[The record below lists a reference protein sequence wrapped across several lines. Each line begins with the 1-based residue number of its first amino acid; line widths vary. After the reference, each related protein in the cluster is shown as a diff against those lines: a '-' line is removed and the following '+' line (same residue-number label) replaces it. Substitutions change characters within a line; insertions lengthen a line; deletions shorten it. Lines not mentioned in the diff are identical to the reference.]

1 MQTSPYA
8 WPWDHNTDTPL
19 TAERIAVVVC
29 GWQPYWALRVE
40 AFGGIDA
47 ALADLSATIATLRN
61 LGTTLVWVRTGA
73 PTGPSRRPPHLPAVG
88 SDDWELLDGHQPGD
102 LVIDTPGLDAF
113 LVEWTDLELRG
124 RGLDRLVVCGLG
136 TEGPVSSTNR
146 SANDRG
152 YECLIP
158 TDAVVHHDPVTG
170 AASLSSVCMS
180 GGIFGAVG
188 TAADLINELSHAGL
202 RPDPTTIDTKERAS

>member
-1 MQTSPYA
+1 MQTTPYP
-8 WPWDHNTDTPL
+8 WPWDHPAGTPL
-19 TAERIAVVVC
+19 TADRLAVVVC
-29 GWQPYWALRVE
+29 GWQQYWALRVE

-47 ALADLSATIATLRN
+47 ALADLSATIAELRD
-61 LGTTLVWVRTGA
+61 LGATVLWVRTGA
-73 PTGPSRRPPHLPAVG
+73 PSGPSRRPPHLPEWG
-88 SDDWELLDGHQPGD
+88 TDDWELLSGPLPGD
-102 LVIDTPGLDAF
+102 LVVDTPGLDAF
-113 LVEWTDLELRG
+113 LVEWTDLELRS
-124 RGLDRLVVCGLG
+124 RGCDRLVVCGLG

-158 TDAVVHHDPVTG
+158 TDAVVHHDPTTG

-188 TAADLINELSHAGL
+188 TAADLISELRTNEL
-202 RPDPTTIDTKERAS
+202 RTNEPQKD

>member
-1 MQTSPYA
+1 MHTTPYA
-8 WPWDHNTDTPL
+8 WPWDHDHGTTL
-19 TAERIAVVVC
+19 TADRIAVVVC
-29 GWQPYWALRVE
+29 GWQPYWAARVE
-40 AFGGIDA
+40 AFGGIA
-47 ALADLSATIATLRN
+47 SALADLTATVTELRD
-61 LGTTLVWVRTGA
+61 LGVTVLWVRTGA
-73 PTGPSRRPPHLPAVG
+73 PSGPSLRPPYLPEVG
-88 SDDWELLDGHQPGD
+88 SGDWVLLDGTEPGD
-102 LVIDTPGLDAF
+102 LIVDTPGLDAF

-180 GGIFGAVG
+180 GGIFGAIG
-188 TAADLINELSHAGL
+188 SAAELIHELTS
-202 RPDPTTIDTKERAS
+202 S

>member
-1 MQTSPYA
+1 MQTSPYP
-8 WPWDHNTDTPL
+8 WPWDLEPGSTV
-19 TAERIAVVVC
+19 TADRLAVVVC
-29 GWQPYWALRVE
+29 GWQPHWAVTVE
-40 AFGGIDA
+40 AFGGIDS
-47 ALADLSATIATLRN
+47 ALADIGATIAELRS
-61 LGTTLVWVRTGA
+61 LGAAVLWVRCGA
-73 PTGPSRRPPHLPAVG
+73 PTGPSRRPPHLPGVG
-88 SDDWELLDGHQPGD
+88 TDDWELLPGVAPGD
-102 LVIDTPGLDAF
+102 IVIDTPGLDAF

-136 TEGPVSSTNR
+136 TEGPISSTNR

-188 TAADLINELSHAGL
+188 TAADLISELHVNKGL
-202 RPDPTTIDTKERAS
+202 